1 MKIWVIKLFKHFFF
15 TLDSVLF
22 NFIPAIY
29 NLLMS
34 ISRTTIFSQAQIH
47 EFATRIQMLLGI
59 FMLFKVS
66 FSLIMYVVNPDD
78 FSDKSKGIGKLA
90 QNTVISLIMLAVVP
104 YIFNMAFKLQAMVL
118 EDNTLVRVILG
129 NPNEKENLSYINTAG
144 DTMAFEILTPFFLP
158 NTAIQ
163 LDEKE
168 GDMVNCVN
176 LIDIEENSEEDS
188 GVKINNDCL
197 VALNIAFGENE
208 GENKI
213 TTKDSLED
221 NLEKAGT
228 TTLNYVQ
235 GIQHKNIGLFFRID
249 ALSATYTPDGGE
261 EEFVIDYNWPITTAV
276 AIVVLLVLLNY
287 CIDVALRSV
296 KLAFLQLI
304 SPIPIISYMDPKSGK
319 DGMFSKWA
327 KMCMSTYISLFVRLL
342 ALYFGVYI
350 ITQVGEMYDV
360 VNGSVVDD
368 FLVKVFII
376 IGVLFFIK
384 QLPKIL
390 ENMGIK
396 LDGDGKFTLNPF
408 KKIQEG
414 AIGGK
419 TISRI
424 PKAAAGAAMG
434 LGMGAIGTATGAG
447 AGKWFTGMASG
458 LKGGL
463 TGKKMSEIHKGQV
476 DANSKMRTARL
487 NGSTLSGRLGARMG
501 NITGSGGELAQI
513 EREKDE
519 IETQQKKLDNEIK
532 AIEDKKK
539 AIQQKI
545 APTKQRIADRNAFAD
560 AVKSMEKRAKEE
572 IQNGNGGDI
581 GRNYLAKKAEY
592 ERLKASGASSSDIA
606 NAEKDM
612 NDYLNDVGMK
622 AYMTQA
628 ISGTFSD
635 GSDDKTFKNIYDTA
649 KQKGTTIGITLST
662 DGSTIHSQFGAT
674 KGDIGN
680 DERSIYAEEQKIAS
694 YDNDITRI
702 EGQKAVTGD
711 KMRDVE
717 KREQIAKSNKDAIG
731 K

>member
-1 MKIWVIKLFKHFFF
+1 MVLALFGFGWLWSIFSSFFF
-15 TLDSVLF
+15 WLDSSILGL
-22 NFIPAIY
+22 ISSLY
-29 NLLMS
+29 DLLLN
-34 ISRTTIFSQAQIH
+34 ISRTTIMNQATIH
-47 EFATRIQMLLGI
+47 AFADRIQMLLGI

-90 QNTVISLIMLAVVP
+90 QNTVISLVMLAVVP
-104 YIFNMAFKLQAMVL
+104 YIFNMAYKLQAMVL
-118 EDNTLVRVILG
+118 EDNTLARLILG
-129 NPNEKENLSYINTAG
+129 EANDTDYLNKGGDLMAFQVMIPFFQPNLSLTNYGMEKCSKLYEPGDSATFNQSCFKQMKKLSDEIDDSNDNGSAGKVIINNYKTG
-144 DTMAFEILTPFFLP
+144 VEQKSLGLTFRLSTINYSMKTDDDETIYMFEYRWPLTTVVGVVVCLLLINF
-158 NTAIQ
+158 
-163 LDEKE
+163 
-168 GDMVNCVN
+168 C
-176 LIDIEENSEEDS
+176 IDI
-188 GVKINNDCL
+188 
-197 VALNIAFGENE
+197 
-208 GENKI
+208 
-213 TTKDSLED
+213 
-221 NLEKAGT
+221 
-228 TTLNYVQ
+228 
-235 GIQHKNIGLFFRID
+235 
-249 ALSATYTPDGGE
+249 
-261 EEFVIDYNWPITTAV
+261 AV
-276 AIVVLLVLLNY
+276 
-287 CIDVALRSV
+287 RSI

-304 SPIPIISYMDPKSGK
+304 SPIPIISYMDPKNGK
-319 DGMFSKWA
+319 DGLFSKWA
-327 KMCMSTYISLFVRLL
+327 KMCGSTYLSLFVRLV
-342 ALYFGVYI
+342 ALYFGIFI
-350 ITQVGEMYDV
+350 ISEVSSLYDNV
-360 VNGSVVDD
+360 TGAEIQDGY
-368 FLVKVFII
+368 VKLFII
-376 IGVLFFIK
+376 IGVLFFVK

-390 ENMGIK
+390 ESLGIK
-396 LDGDGKFTLNPF
+396 LDGDGKFNLNPF
-408 KKIQEG
+408 KKIEEG

-419 TISRI
+419 TISRL

-434 LGMGAIGTATGAG
+434 LGIGAVGAATHAG
-447 AGKWFTGMASG
+447 AAKWLTGMASG

-519 IETQQKKLDNEIK
+519 IESQQKKLDNEIK

-592 ERLKASGASSSDIA
+592 ERLKASGASSSNIA

-628 ISGTFSD
+628 IAGTFSD